1 LRIYLVFGK
10 ILTYFWQ
17 IFNVVNGQIL
27 NVSSSHLVT
36 WSLHLNEIWKLEFWI
51 GTKSVNL
58 KSLII
63 KGFHSYKSREWVW
76 RWLWL
81 LQLVLQLWMMHP
93 VIRYSLRMQNKPL
106 GCWNCSPRRVSF
118 YLTEALKLF
127 SLSSSRH
134 SFRGILLSFCSEALR
149 SDPIAG
155 SCIHYYSR
163 EILLINSRGSNT
175 IRLLP

>member
-1 LRIYLVFGK
+1 MRIYLVFGK

-106 GCWNCSPRRVSF
+106 GCWNCSP
-118 YLTEALKLF
+118 
-127 SLSSSRH
+127 